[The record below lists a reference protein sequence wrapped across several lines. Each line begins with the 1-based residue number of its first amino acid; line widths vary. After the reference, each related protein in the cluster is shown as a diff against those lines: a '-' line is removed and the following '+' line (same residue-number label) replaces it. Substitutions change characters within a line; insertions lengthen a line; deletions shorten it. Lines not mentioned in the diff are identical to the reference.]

1 MATLRFSRTKPSRK
15 YSNCCYILKK
25 TKCRKVEKQRF
36 FSSSLSKR
44 MCPRLDFWHYYHFL
58 PIILGE
64 FTLIGFVIGYGLVL
78 VPTITRFV
86 GKTIYYDVLCTGL
99 RLLPAFIAYFINR
112 LFKLATL
119 VKVAFLWINRVS
131 RDSEILAN
139 SL

>member
-1 MATLRFSRTKPSRK
+1 M
-15 YSNCCYILKK
+15 
-25 TKCRKVEKQRF
+25 
-36 FSSSLSKR
+36 
-44 MCPRLDFWHYYHFL
+44 DFWHYYHFL